1 MATMTSEVKTTSAR
15 RAPRL
20 WLALALLIL
29 VAGGAWVWAGRVPAD
44 TLAAL
49 RIPAP
54 AVDHPAP
61 DFSAPLL
68 TGESFSLSAAAGT
81 PVVLN
86 FWATWCGPCRAE
98 MPAIQNAATT
108 YGERVQ
114 FIAVNQGET
123 PSIIDPF
130 VDEFGLTF
138 PIALDLEQAVGADL
152 YNVMGMPTTFFIDGD
167 GTIQRVWMGEMNAI
181 TLEEGIA
188 EILN

>member
-1 MATMTSEVKTTSAR
+1 
-15 RAPRL
+15 
-20 WLALALLIL
+20 
-29 VAGGAWVWAGRVPAD
+29 
-44 TLAAL
+44 
-49 RIPAP
+49 
-54 AVDHPAP
+54 
-61 DFSAPLL
+61 
-68 TGESFSLSAAAGT
+68 
-81 PVVLN
+81 
-86 FWATWCGPCRAE
+86 

-123 PSIIDPF
+123 LSIIDPF